1 MGDVPPVTLAGS
13 KLLVD
18 SLTKTASDATDA
30 VWTKST
36 EALDHLAH
44 KIAEG
49 LLAPFREV
57 PDTAWS
63 QMLGYYQSAELL
75 TSADVNNI
83 KKLKQFGAP
92 FDWLF
97 YVMVS
102 LRLFSSFVGGVTDP
116 AALKI
121 QQGINKQQRPQLPY
135 VSEVIAAAFVAPE
148 KTGEVREI
156 LARSGY
162 SEEAIDLLFL
172 AKYRMYEEFQ
182 VQALWLRK
190 EISDAKMYERMREL
204 GYTDTRIGELTKL
217 WTIIPPVQDILT
229 MVAHEAFEPDAV
241 RLMGLEDEFPGEQAE
256 WLTKQGLSPFW
267 QMKYWASHWEQPSI
281 QMGFEML
288 HRGVIDRSTLD
299 MLFRTVELPPFWR
312 EKLTQIAYQPY
323 TRVDVRRMYDM
334 GVLGEEQLKKAYTDI
349 GYDDEHADA
358 MVEFTKRYVEDPD
371 RDITKAEIL
380 KGYRNR
386 ILTRSDAVLL
396 LTDLRYTD
404 AQASYFIELVDYEEL
419 EELQAAAIKAIETRY
434 KASLIDRAE
443 AQRLLDSLNL
453 PSATT
458 ALWLERW
465 DVSLIEYTKLP
476 SKADLD
482 KFYIAGVISAD
493 MYHLE
498 MRKLGYGA
506 VYVGWY
512 KQMADKIKARASAG

>member
-1 MGDVPPVTLAGS
+1 
-13 KLLVD
+13 
-18 SLTKTASDATDA
+18 
-30 VWTKST
+30 
-36 EALDHLAH
+36 
-44 KIAEG
+44 
-49 LLAPFREV
+49 
-57 PDTAWS
+57 
-63 QMLGYYQSAELL
+63 
-75 TSADVNNI
+75 
-83 KKLKQFGAP
+83 
-92 FDWLF
+92 
-97 YVMVS
+97 
-102 LRLFSSFVGGVTDP
+102 
-116 AALKI
+116 
-121 QQGINKQQRPQLPY
+121 
-135 VSEVIAAAFVAPE
+135 
-148 KTGEVREI
+148 
-156 LARSGY
+156 
-162 SEEAIDLLFL
+162 
-172 AKYRMYEEFQ
+172 
-182 VQALWLRK
+182 
-190 EISDAKMYERMREL
+190 
-204 GYTDTRIGELTKL
+204 
-217 WTIIPPVQDILT
+217 
-229 MVAHEAFEPDAV
+229 
-241 RLMGLEDEFPGEQAE
+241 
-256 WLTKQGLSPFW
+256 
-267 QMKYWASHWEQPSI
+267 
-281 QMGFEML
+281 
-288 HRGVIDRSTLD
+288 
-299 MLFRTVELPPFWR
+299 
-312 EKLTQIAYQPY
+312 
-323 TRVDVRRMYDM
+323 MYDM